1 MEEPQSDQK
10 HKIVLFKAISDF
22 VTTLNECYGTKQKS
36 LQLYARLISKTNIV
50 DEGPI
55 ARHITAFSTFCTKN
69 KEAIAK
75 KSVENLVENLISYN
89 EKVFINMRLIFSL
102 AAKEKKSETTIIW
115 KHILGIYALIDPTSK
130 AKSVLKDT
138 IEREGTTGKEEE
150 FLSDIFDKVGNN
162 IEPEGNPMA
171 AVGSLMSSGVFTD
184 IVSSM
189 STGLES
195 GELDL
200 GKLMGTMQGMVS
212 QIGDM
217 AEKESGE
224 EQPHEM
230 KEMLTQM
237 TSMMGNLSNM
247 TANAQEGRPKPASQ
261 FPIDNHSTPPR
272 IEVVEDDETVVSR
285 DDEKPN
291 NTVPKA
297 PKRRNRKKK
306 SEDPSTV
313 PLAPDVD

>member
-1 MEEPQSDQK
+1 
-10 HKIVLFKAISDF
+10 
-22 VTTLNECYGTKQKS
+22 
-36 LQLYARLISKTNIV
+36 
-50 DEGPI
+50 
-55 ARHITAFSTFCTKN
+55 
-69 KEAIAK
+69 
-75 KSVENLVENLISYN
+75 
-89 EKVFINMRLIFSL
+89 
-102 AAKEKKSETTIIW
+102 
-115 KHILGIYALIDPTSK
+115 
-130 AKSVLKDT
+130 
-138 IEREGTTGKEEE
+138 
-150 FLSDIFDKVGNN
+150 
-162 IEPEGNPMA
+162 
-171 AVGSLMSSGVFTD
+171 
-184 IVSSM
+184 
-189 STGLES
+189 
-195 GELDL
+195 
-200 GKLMGTMQGMVS
+200 
-212 QIGDM
+212 M

-272 IEVVEDDETVVSR
+272 IEVVEDDETVVIR